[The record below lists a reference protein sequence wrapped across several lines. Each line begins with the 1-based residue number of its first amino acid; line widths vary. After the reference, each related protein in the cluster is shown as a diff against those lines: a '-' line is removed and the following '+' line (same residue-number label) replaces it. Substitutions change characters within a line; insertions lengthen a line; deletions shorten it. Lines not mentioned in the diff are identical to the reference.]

1 MYKKHIP
8 GKSLLKKMEEFN
20 IAADDILTVTGTDF
34 SVDSQYTFS
43 WLVLTKDWVY
53 LLFSDKKAESVDNY
67 SRSDG
72 RNDVPSDARVEK
84 IALSDIEKIETIP
97 LAAGCIISVTE
108 KGVSKKLCACTATC
122 TPGANHFVRCVML
135 AKEEDYAQI
144 NELNE
149 KRRFTRGKCPKCGT
163 PYKEYGNCIC
173 PRCNSK
179 RSAMIRLL
187 KYFLPHKGMIAVMTV
202 CIVLSTV
209 VNLFAPYLSGTVLY
223 GEILEGKLGFT
234 AMFGDGIAITTAL
247 LITVLTIV
255 GSKLLTQIF
264 TAIQNVA
271 IAKIVPYVVR
281 DIKSKIFAAMSKL
294 SLSFFQR
301 RETGSLMT
309 RVLDDAE
316 QVTNLFIED
325 APKLMVDG
333 ITIVG
338 VAISM
343 FAISWPVAIAAIVFI
358 PLSSLITIRVMPK
371 MWVYFGMKFRAS
383 RNMNAHINDNLAG
396 ARVVRA
402 FGQQDSEEKRFE
414 KLNEKVKAAEFK
426 IVGVQNELYATYHLI
441 QNIGV
446 FAVWGLG
453 SFLVLKQFDFSYAN
467 IITLIGYVGMLSGPV
482 SDISKALRQL
492 ANCMNSTQRIFE
504 ILDSKPDIK
513 EKDNPV
519 FPDHIKG
526 DIKVDKITF
535 GYEKDKPVLHELSFE
550 VKAGEMLGVV
560 GRSGAGKTTL
570 LCLISRLYDPEDGNI
585 FIDGINIRD
594 MELDKLHR
602 SIAVV
607 SQETYIFM
615 GTVAENI
622 AYAYPDIS
630 RDKIIE
636 AAIAARA
643 HDFISKL
650 PDGYDTIIGTS
661 GRELSGGE
669 RQRISIARAILANPR
684 ILILDEATA
693 SMDTETEQNIQR
705 SLEMLAKGR
714 TTISVAHRLST
725 LRNADRLIVLED
737 GRLEE
742 SGTHNELIEKQGIYY
757 RLAQLQS
764 KSMTIE
770 GDDMLWKT
778 NDFMPRGPMGGP
790 MGGPPPMGP
799 PMGGPP
805 PMGPMR

>member
-1 MYKKHIP
+1 
-8 GKSLLKKMEEFN
+8 
-20 IAADDILTVTGTDF
+20 
-34 SVDSQYTFS
+34 
-43 WLVLTKDWVY
+43 
-53 LLFSDKKAESVDNY
+53 
-67 SRSDG
+67 
-72 RNDVPSDARVEK
+72 
-84 IALSDIEKIETIP
+84 
-97 LAAGCIISVTE
+97 
-108 KGVSKKLCACTATC
+108 
-122 TPGANHFVRCVML
+122 
-135 AKEEDYAQI
+135 
-144 NELNE
+144 
-149 KRRFTRGKCPKCGT
+149 
-163 PYKEYGNCIC
+163 
-173 PRCNSK
+173 
-179 RSAMIRLL
+179 
-187 KYFLPHKGMIAVMTV
+187 MIAVMTV

-636 AAIAARA
+636 AAIAASA

-778 NDFMPRGPMGGP
+778 NDFMPGGP
-790 MGGPPPMGP
+790 IGGPPPMGP

>member
-1 MYKKHIP
+1 MYKHHIP
-8 GKSLLKKMEEFN
+8 SKSLLEKLTEFN
-20 IAADDILTVTGTDF
+20 ISAADILTVTGTDF
-34 SVDSQYTFS
+34 SLDSNYMFS
-43 WLVLTKDWVY
+43 WLVLTKDRVC
-53 LLFSDKKAESVDNY
+53 LLFSDKTATAVDNY
-67 SRSDG
+67 SRTDG
-72 RNDVPSDARVEK
+72 RNDVPADARVEE
-84 IALSDIEKIETIP
+84 IPLTDIDRMETTP
-97 LAAGCIISVTE
+97 LAAGCVVSVVE
-108 KGVSKKLCACTATC
+108 NGVARKICACTATC
-122 TPGANHFVRCVML
+122 AAGANHFVRCVML
-135 AKEEDYAQI
+135 AKEKNYDEIKA
-144 NELNE
+144 LNE

-173 PRCNSK
+173 PRCNSGK
-179 RSAMIRLL
+179 SSMLRLL
-187 KYFLPHKGMIAVMTV
+187 KYFLPHKFLIAVMML
-202 CIVLSTV
+202 CIVMSTV
-209 VNLFAPYLSGTVLY
+209 VNLFTPYLSGTVLY

-234 AMFGDGIAITTAL
+234 EMFGEGIAITTAL
-247 LITVLTIV
+247 LIIVLTIV
-255 GSKLLTQIF
+255 ASKLITQIF

-271 IAKIVPYVVR
+271 IAKTVPYVVR
-281 DIKSKIFAAMSKL
+281 DIKSKIFDAMSRL

-301 RETGSLMT
+301 RETGGLMT
-309 RVLDDAE
+309 RVLEDAE

-325 APKLMVDG
+325 VPRLMVDG
-333 ITIVG
+333 ITVVG
-338 VAISM
+338 VAVSM

-358 PLSSLITIRVMPK
+358 PLSSLITMRVMPK

-383 RNMNAHINDNLAG
+383 RNMNAHVSDNLAG

-402 FGQQDSEEKRFE
+402 FGQQSSEEKRFE
-414 KLNEKVKAAEFK
+414 KLNENVKAAEFK

-441 QNIGV
+441 QNIGI

-453 SFLVLKQFDFSYAN
+453 SFLVLRQLDFNYAN

-482 SDISKALRQL
+482 SDISKALRQV
-492 ANCMNSTQRIFE
+492 ASCMNATQRIFE
-504 ILDSKPDIK
+504 ILDSKPDVE
-513 EKDNPV
+513 EKNNPV
-519 FPDHIKG
+519 FPDEIKG
-526 DIKVDKITF
+526 DIRVENVTF
-535 GYEKDKPVLHELSFE
+535 GYDKDKPVIRDMSFE

-594 MELDKLHR
+594 MELNKLHR

-630 RDKIIE
+630 RDKIVE
-636 AAIAARA
+636 AALAASA
-643 HDFISKL
+643 HDFITKL
-650 PDGYDTIIGTS
+650 PDGYDTVIGTS

-669 RQRISIARAILANPR
+669 RQRISIARAILANPK
-684 ILILDEATA
+684 ILVLDEATA
-693 SMDTETEQNIQR
+693 SMDTETEQNIQA
-705 SLEMLAKGR
+705 SLEKLAKGR

-737 GRLEE
+737 GLLAE

-770 GDDMLWKT
+770 GDDILWKAT
-778 NDFMPRGPMGGP
+778 DFMPKGPMDS
-790 MGGPPPMGP
+790 PMGP
-799 PMGGPP
+799 PP
-805 PMGPMR
+805 PMSPMM